1 MVVLGG
7 ITFYLWYY
15 KILIGIL
22 NIHTKYLK
30 ENCIS
35 DHFVYLPKAYR
46 YLSDKANQLDR
57 CLRHRGGKPDQ
68 VSEFHAGAYFV

>member
-7 ITFYLWYY
+7 ITFYLRYY

-30 ENCIS
+30 ENCIG
-35 DHFVYLPKAYR
+35 DHFVHLPKAHR
-46 YLSDKANQLDR
+46 YLSDKANQ
-57 CLRHRGGKPDQ
+57 
-68 VSEFHAGAYFV
+68 